1 MDGRK
6 GLVQQRSVC
15 SVSIE
20 EHSATPLPPPPPPT
34 DVPGADVGM
43 VILGT
48 IAVTLAVL
56 ALGGGAV
63 TALWGA
69 GATAGAGGRAEKAM
83 DAGTGTLRCHR
94 ETSQAGLL
102 PVPPPWAGVLLCPGV
117 SPEVAPLECGAL
129 PTRCG
134 SRMNPYSLYILHSAV
149 IRVVHAVR

>member
-34 DVPGADVGM
+34 DVPDADVGM

-56 ALGGGAV
+56 ALGGGALLRFSCYS
-63 TALWGA
+63 AWGSWCNRWRGGA
-69 GATAGAGGRAEKAM
+69 GREGHGR
-83 DAGTGTLRCHR
+83 GHR
-94 ETSQAGLL
+94 YVEM
-102 PVPPPWAGVLLCPGV
+102 
-117 SPEVAPLECGAL
+117 SP
-129 PTRCG
+129 
-134 SRMNPYSLYILHSAV
+134 
-149 IRVVHAVR
+149 

>member
-6 GLVQQRSVC
+6 GLVQQRSMC

-34 DVPGADVGM
+34 DVPDADVGM

-63 TALWGA
+63 TALGGA
-69 GATAGAGGRAEKAM
+69 GATAGAGGGQRRPWTRA
-83 DAGTGTLRCHR
+83 
-94 ETSQAGLL
+94 
-102 PVPPPWAGVLLCPGV
+102 PVRYVEM
-117 SPEVAPLECGAL
+117 SP
-129 PTRCG
+129 
-134 SRMNPYSLYILHSAV
+134 
-149 IRVVHAVR
+149 

>member
-34 DVPGADVGM
+34 DVPDADVGM

-63 TALWGA
+63 TALGGA

-102 PVPPPWAGVLLCPGV
+102 PVPPPWAGVRFQNRRTHPYVCCV
-117 SPEVAPLECGAL
+117 RYAL
-129 PTRCG
+129 NSETPF
-134 SRMNPYSLYILHSAV
+134 A
-149 IRVVHAVR
+149 